1 METEPVLYYQPSATE
16 TERIAWY
23 GGTST
28 MLHYEMITPR
38 GWLGFNVVTLKKIPS
53 NIKDFE
59 QEMISFY
66 NDQIWCS
73 L

>member
-1 METEPVLYYQPSATE
+1 MEPVLYYQPSGSE

-28 MLHYEMITPR
+28 MLHYEIVTPK
-38 GWLGFNVVTLKKIPS
+38 GWLGTKVLILGKIPS

-66 NDQIWCS
+66 NDQI
-73 L
+73 

>member
-28 MLHYEMITPR
+28 MLHYEMITPG
-38 GWLGFNVVTLKKIPS
+38 GWFGFNVITLRKIPS

-66 NDQIWCS
+66 NDQI
-73 L
+73 